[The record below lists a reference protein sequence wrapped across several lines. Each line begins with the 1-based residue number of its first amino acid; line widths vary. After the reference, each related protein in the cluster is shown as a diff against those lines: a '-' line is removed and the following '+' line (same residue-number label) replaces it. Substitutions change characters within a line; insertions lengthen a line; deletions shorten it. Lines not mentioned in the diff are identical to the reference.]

1 MTDRIS
7 TTHAGS
13 LPRTPQPTRLIV
25 ARDLLCASGSASAS
39 RRASDA

>member
-13 LPRTPQPTRLIV
+13 LPRPIV